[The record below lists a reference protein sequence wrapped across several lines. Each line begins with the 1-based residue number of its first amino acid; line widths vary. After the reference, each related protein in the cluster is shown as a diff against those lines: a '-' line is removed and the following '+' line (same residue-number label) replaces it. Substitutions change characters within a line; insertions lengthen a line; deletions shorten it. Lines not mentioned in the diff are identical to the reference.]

1 MTLLSQYH
9 TFVFDLDG
17 TLVDSVPDL
26 TLALNAALD
35 QSCLPQVSA
44 SQVRSWVGNGSAK
57 LVERAAQ
64 FIQPDMP
71 LFQISALHKQ
81 FLQSYSGVL
90 CKESQLYP
98 GVESLLD
105 TLKQQG
111 KQLALLTNKP
121 VQFLPELLQ
130 HLGIDHYFAM
140 VLGGDSLPEKKPS
153 PMPLQHILQ
162 QLSVPEDS
170 CLMVGD
176 SRSDIL
182 CAQQAGVDCVALLQG
197 YHQGV
202 DLSALKPAYVFNDVV
217 GLLHGLQLNNR

>member
-1 MTLLSQYH
+1 MIALSQYH

-26 TLALNAALD
+26 TLALNAALN
-35 QSCLPQVSA
+35 QSHLPQVNA
-44 SQVRSWVGNGSAK
+44 LQVRTWVGNGSAK
-57 LVERAAQ
+57 LVERAVQ
-64 FIQPDMP
+64 SIQPDMP
-71 LFQISALHKQ
+71 ASQISALHKQ
-81 FLQSYSGVL
+81 FLQCYSGVL

-98 GVESLLD
+98 GVESLLEM
-105 TLKQQG
+105 LKQQD

-162 QLSVPEDS
+162 QLSVPAES

-182 CAQQAGVDCVALLQG
+182 CAQQAGVDCAALLQG

-217 GLLHGLQLNNR
+217 GLLQGLGSN